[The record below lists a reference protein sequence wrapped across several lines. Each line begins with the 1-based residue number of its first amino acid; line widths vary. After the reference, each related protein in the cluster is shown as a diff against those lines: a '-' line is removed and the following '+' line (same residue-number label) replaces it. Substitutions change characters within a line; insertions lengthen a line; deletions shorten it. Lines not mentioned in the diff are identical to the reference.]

1 MTGEVIAAQGGLWP
15 YILLVVVGFL
25 PSEVWRVL
33 GVFLSQGLDERAE
46 IIVWV
51 RAVAT
56 TLLAGVVAKLLISP
70 AGALVAVPLAGRFGA
85 LLVGFAAFFALRRS
99 VLGGILAGEAVLIGV
114 AWWLGPSGSN

>member
-1 MTGEVIAAQGGLWP
+1 MTGEFIAAQGGLWP

-25 PSEVWRVL
+25 PSEIWRVL

-70 AGALVAVPLAGRFGA
+70 AGALVSVPLVGRFAA
-85 LLVGFAAFFALRRS
+85 LLVGFAAFFLVRRS
-99 VLGGILAGEAVLIGV
+99 VLAGILTGEVFLIGL
-114 AWWLGPSGSN
+114 AWWFGPSG

>member
-1 MTGEVIAAQGGLWP
+1 MTGEIMAVEGGWWP
-15 YILLVVVGFL
+15 YVLVVVIGFL

-33 GVFLSQGLDERAE
+33 GVFLAQGLDERAE

-70 AGALVAVPLAGRFGA
+70 AGALALVPVAGRFGG
-85 LLVGFAAFFALRRS
+85 LMVGFAAFFLLRRS
-99 VLGGILAGEAVLIGV
+99 VLGGIVAAELFFLAL
-114 AWWLGPSGSN
+114 AWWLGVSG

>member
-1 MTGEVIAAQGGLWP
+1 MTGEIVAVQGGLWP

-25 PSEVWRVL
+25 PSEIWRVL
-33 GVFLSQGLDERAE
+33 GVFLAQGLDEQAE

-70 AGALVAVPLAGRFGA
+70 AGALALVPVGGRFG
-85 LLVGFAAFFALRRS
+85 GIFIGIAAFFLLRRS
-99 VLGGILAGEAVLIGV
+99 VLGGIVAAELSFVALAWRFMPA
-114 AWWLGPSGSN
+114 A